1 MIKKL
6 LKLLKIP
13 ILFFS
18 TEIGDRK
25 SSSWLLMIFAFLL
38 VVFIFWSSFFEIE
51 QVVSGEAKVQTNTNL
66 QTVQHMEGG
75 IVSKI
80 HIKTGD
86 LVSTN
91 QPLITLSEVQSSSD
105 YQTSRGE
112 YLSNMGKLTRL
123 EAEFS
128 GVSSIDF
135 PAYLKEEAPEVITTE
150 SQYFISRTNQYNFE
164 LSTLNS
170 QIKQKLSEVDSAEY
184 EYYLALGKISRLKAE
199 IDSEQSV
206 VFPEI
211 LYKEAKDIIF
221 SQKRQFESRIREFE
235 AELSSINSKILQK
248 KSSLKGL
255 EDEYKRNI
263 TMLEI
268 AKEEYKLISNLVKK
282 GLESKLEGIRSLKE
296 LNQTTGKVESLKTQ
310 IEQIKE
316 EIRELEYKKSAI
328 KEEKVAVN
336 LEELSVEESSLLL
349 LKEKILQLNQEVQE
363 LTFQKDSFV
372 EERSPLY

>member
-1 MIKKL
+1 
-6 LKLLKIP
+6 
-13 ILFFS
+13 
-18 TEIGDRK
+18 
-25 SSSWLLMIFAFLL
+25 
-38 VVFIFWSSFFEIE
+38 
-51 QVVSGEAKVQTNTNL
+51 
-66 QTVQHMEGG
+66 MEGG

-135 PAYLKEEAPEVITTE
+135 PAYLKEEAPEVISTE

-164 LSTLNS
+164 LATLNS
-170 QIKQKLSEVDSAEY
+170 QIKQKISEVDSAEY

-211 LYKEAKDIIF
+211 LYKEAKNIIF
-221 SQKRQFESRIREFE
+221 H
-235 AELSSINSKILQK
+235 
-248 KSSLKGL
+248 
-255 EDEYKRNI
+255 
-263 TMLEI
+263 
-268 AKEEYKLISNLVKK
+268 
-282 GLESKLEGIRSLKE
+282 RSD
-296 LNQTTGKVESLKTQ
+296 N
-310 IEQIKE
+310 
-316 EIRELEYKKSAI
+316 
-328 KEEKVAVN
+328 
-336 LEELSVEESSLLL
+336 
-349 LKEKILQLNQEVQE
+349 LNQE
-363 LTFQKDSFV
+363 
-372 EERSPLY
+372 